1 MIKGFKEDG
10 YIYAIDT
17 EKMDD
22 TEIKKLAELY
32 NKKLLTYKYR
42 ERFIT
47 EAAFYCFCG
56 GGCSCSVCGQI
67 GP

>member
-1 MIKGFKEDG
+1 MIKGFKEDS

-17 EKMDD
+17 EKMDN

-42 ERFIT
+42 ERFIKMFT
-47 EAAFYCFCG
+47 R
-56 GGCSCSVCGQI
+56 
-67 GP
+67 

>member
-1 MIKGFKEDG
+1 MIKGFKEDS

-22 TEIKKLAELY
+22 TEIKKLSELY

-42 ERFIT
+42 ERFIKMFT
-47 EAAFYCFCG
+47 R
-56 GGCSCSVCGQI
+56 
-67 GP
+67 